1 MCKYKIYNIIK
12 YIVPFNRDIDSAN
25 EEYHAKSIEMT
36 WNHMSLSDLH
46 AWRPDTRAISYL
58 PELWQLKLEKKR
70 TWKELHPCS
79 SISLHPFP
87 CQQIFTQ
94 RHDTHTHQEID
105 GCPSLPR
112 LNEVFSEGE
121 GSVFDENFPTLY
133 GRNRRIERMEDLVHL
148 WKSRS
153 WHIDTCT
160 KVNFDDISS
169 YPSSRM
175 ILYTC
180 SYRPG

>member
-1 MCKYKIYNIIK
+1 MKPHVIVGSPCMKAWYKGYQLSTRTLATQIGNK
-12 YIVPFNRDIDSAN
+12 KEHERNSTPAAQFPFS
-25 EEYHAKSIEMT
+25 
-36 WNHMSLSDLH
+36 
-46 AWRPDTRAISYL
+46 
-58 PELWQLKLEKKR
+58 
-70 TWKELHPCS
+70 
-79 SISLHPFP
+79 PFP
-87 CQQIFTQ
+87 VNKIFTQ
-94 RHDTHTHQEID
+94 RHDTHTHQEND

>member
-1 MCKYKIYNIIK
+1 MKPHVIVGSPCMKAWYKGYQ
-12 YIVPFNRDIDSAN
+12 
-25 EEYHAKSIEMT
+25 
-36 WNHMSLSDLH
+36 LS
-46 AWRPDTRAISYL
+46 TRTLATQIGK
-58 PELWQLKLEKKR
+58 QR

-87 CQQIFTQ
+87 CQQMFTQ

-148 WKSRS
+148 WRSRS

-175 ILYTC
+175 NFIYMLLPTWV
-180 SYRPG
+180 RPRKPTKKGPST